1 MAQRYEKEMKKAD
14 KKNIIIKYKQ
24 YLKLEKSL
32 SANTVEAYLTD
43 LDKLF
48 AFLELE
54 NIHFADVTLENLET
68 FSAGL
73 RDIGIHPRSQARILS
88 GIRSFFHAF
97 CPGYAPFSTFFC
109 SKTTYSKTRQNYWNR
124 HKSANTCPTC

>member
-1 MAQRYEKEMKKAD
+1 MKKAD
-14 KKNIIIKYKQ
+14 KKSIIIKYRQ

-54 NIHFADVTLENLET
+54 SIHFTEVTLENLET

-88 GIRSFFHAF
+88 GIRSFFS
-97 CPGYAPFSTFFC
+97 FSFAGRLH
-109 SKTTYSKTRQNYWNR
+109 TTRPLRIAGITPNRQTP
-124 HKSANTCPTC
+124 A

>member
-1 MAQRYEKEMKKAD
+1 MKKAD
-14 KKNIIIKYKQ
+14 KKSIIIKYRQ

-54 NIHFADVTLENLET
+54 SIHFTEVTLENLET

-88 GIRSFFHAF
+88 GYALFFV
-97 CPGYAPFSTFFC
+97 FFC
-109 SKTTYSKTRQNYWNR
+109 WKTTYNKTPQNCWN
-124 HKSANTCPTC
+124 HPKSANTYLTY

>member
-54 NIHFADVTLENLET
+54 NIHLRMSPWKIWKLFQPDYAT
-68 FSAGL
+68 SAFT
-73 RDIGIHPRSQARILS
+73 RVPK
-88 GIRSFFHAF
+88 HAF
-97 CPGYAPFSTFFC
+97 CPGYAPFSAFFC